1 VTLPSERNARLLDHH
16 APSGTYLN
24 SLQAASPERADED
37 IIALGFPDYGPHY
50 EFSKRPGKIIAMP
63 TKHGMKLIEVSAML
77 PGGIGGGPIVN
88 DRYQVVGVA
97 QRGGH
102 SATG

>member
-1 VTLPSERNARLLDHH
+1 MLILDHH
-16 APSGTYLN
+16 VPSGTYLN
-24 SLQAASPERADED
+24 SLHAASPERADED
-37 IIALGFPDYGPHY
+37 IIALGFPDYGPHD
-50 EFSKRPGKIIAMP
+50 ELSKRLGKIIARP
-63 TKHGMKLIEVSAML
+63 TKHGVKLMEVSAML

-102 SATG
+102 SEPGKSR